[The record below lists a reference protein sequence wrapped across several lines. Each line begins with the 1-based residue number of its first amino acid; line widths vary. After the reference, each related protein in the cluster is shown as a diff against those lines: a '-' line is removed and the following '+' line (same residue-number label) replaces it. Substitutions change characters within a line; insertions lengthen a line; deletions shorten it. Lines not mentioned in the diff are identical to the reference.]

1 MKTDEID
8 IAENILEMIKNLDAD
23 VQRRL
28 INKISDSLKEADQEK
43 NDGSWKKLFGAWESD
58 ESAEEIIKEI
68 RASRHT
74 ARQIE
79 DL

>member
-68 RASRHT
+68 RASRLLT
-74 ARQIE
+74 GDRGSN
-79 DL
+79 